1 MRQNE
6 HSHSQQAF
14 IFILKNKLL
23 NMWRNKVLV
32 VDEIEAVEREETY
45 HLLTTLFNLAFV
57 GMLKEQVRLEL
68 LKEYR
73 YSTIQPNLN
82 KVTPDIKDVFFYFE
96 EAVAEV
102 DYKEVWETV
111 CDVCHFLDIPLDKS
125 WHHYLPELVNL
136 PMSTVIHP
144 ALLELENF
152 PRTLSLGSIIGSIIH
167 HGQFKIHRRHQS
179 YPDVGYRH

>member
-1 MRQNE
+1 
-6 HSHSQQAF
+6 
-14 IFILKNKLL
+14 
-23 NMWRNKVLV
+23 MWRNKVLV

-96 EAVAEV
+96 EATTL
-102 DYKEVWETV
+102 DFKE
-111 CDVCHFLDIPLDKS
+111 HF
-125 WHHYLPELVNL
+125 
-136 PMSTVIHP
+136 
-144 ALLELENF
+144 F
-152 PRTLSLGSIIGSIIH
+152 
-167 HGQFKIHRRHQS
+167 
-179 YPDVGYRH
+179 